1 MFWTIF
7 SLGAPDGRDGVNTV
21 KRERNIFSI
30 WRKGTMSKT
39 CAKIEDWWFDHYWYT
54 IRLGNEQATGIF
66 FNSLNIPRLTDE
78 QKLSCE
84 DSITEEECVKTLQ
97 SFQGNKAPGN
107 DGLSI
112 EFYSKLWEII
122 SEPFVNCVN
131 EI

>member
-1 MFWTIF
+1 MVR
-7 SLGAPDGRDGVNTV
+7 SL
-21 KRERNIFSI
+21 
-30 WRKGTMSKT
+30 
-39 CAKIEDWWFDHYWYT
+39 WYT

-66 FNSLNIPRLTDE
+66 FNSLNIPGLTDE

-84 DSITEEECVKTLQ
+84 GSITEEECVKALQ

>member
-1 MFWTIF
+1 M
-7 SLGAPDGRDGVNTV
+7 
-21 KRERNIFSI
+21 
-30 WRKGTMSKT
+30 
-39 CAKIEDWWFDHYWYT
+39 
-54 IRLGNEQATGIF
+54 GNEQATGIF

-84 DSITEEECVKTLQ
+84 GSITEEECVKALQ

-122 SEPFVNCVN
+122 SEPFVNCVK
-131 EI
+131 EIFTSGEMSRSQKQAVITLIEEKGKAVLF